1 MDTERCTALNHT
13 DFSWMKSLAF
23 KCNFFIKLVA
33 ITIPL
38 IVGPAI
44 GRGELRL
51 LVAEATDPYIE
62 KVEWST

>member
-1 MDTERCTALNHT
+1 MDTERSTAFGLLLDA
-13 DFSWMKSLAF
+13 DFSWMKSLAL

-33 ITIPL
+33 IIVPL

-51 LVAEATDPYIE
+51 WLYTFGGLA
-62 KVEWST
+62 